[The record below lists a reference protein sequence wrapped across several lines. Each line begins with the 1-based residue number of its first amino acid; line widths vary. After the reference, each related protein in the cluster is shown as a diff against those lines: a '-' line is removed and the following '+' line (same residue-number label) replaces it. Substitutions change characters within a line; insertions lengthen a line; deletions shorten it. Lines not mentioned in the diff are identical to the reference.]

1 MTEWEVLLFVCIVGM
16 CLLETIAFFFGKI
29 GDLWL
34 AVDNLQDHQ
43 QRVVRDLMGL
53 KIEVNAMAAR
63 EAKRLKKGGEENE

>member
-34 AVDNLQDHQ
+34 AIADLQDD
-43 QRVVRDLMGL
+43 QREVARDLMIV
-53 KIEVNAMAAR
+53 KTEVDAMAAR
-63 EAKRLKKGGEENE
+63 EAGRLKKEGKVL